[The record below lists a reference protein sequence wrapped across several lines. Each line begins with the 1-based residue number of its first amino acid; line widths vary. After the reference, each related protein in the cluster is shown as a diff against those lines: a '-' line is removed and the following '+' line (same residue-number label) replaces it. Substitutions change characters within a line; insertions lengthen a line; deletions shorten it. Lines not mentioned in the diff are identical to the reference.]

1 MRRVWAAS
9 TALAALVV
17 VACVAPGALAGTA
30 PAAPGSPAMSCW
42 RNPERGVATRCT
54 ANFDLARSAHAS
66 FSFVVSPRDADNRVY
81 DLEVEVASDEGD
93 ANL

>member
-1 MRRVWAAS
+1 MRRGPAAAAL
-9 TALAALVV
+9 TCLLAA
-17 VACVAPGALAGTA
+17 ALLPPATAGTV

-54 ANFDLARSAHAS
+54 AGFDIARGAHAA

-81 DLEVEVASDEGD
+81 DIEVEMTSDEGNAD
-93 ANL
+93 L